1 MSHSARAEDEDDHPH
16 AADPLQ
22 NARSLHARIKGLRQ
36 LLELQQWQ
44 IETLN
49 DRLYSQQPGGVAARR
64 LLALKRIDTKRR

>member
-1 MSHSARAEDEDDHPH
+1 MSHSNSPEDEDVNPH

-22 NARSLHARIKGLRQ
+22 NARLLHARIKGLKR

-49 DRLYSQQPGGVAARR
+49 DRLYSHQPGGVAARR
-64 LLALKRIDTKRR
+64 LFAVKRSETKG